1 MDVREG
7 WEGKVSSFGRRWT
20 PNWTMK
26 GGMMMAGVEMEL
38 CVKVVE
44 WVGGEVRKWE
54 RGVWVEWERV
64 AE

>member
-1 MDVREG
+1 
-7 WEGKVSSFGRRWT
+7 
-20 PNWTMK
+20 
-26 GGMMMAGVEMEL
+26 MMARVEMEL

-64 AE
+64 AESK

>member
-1 MDVREG
+1 
-7 WEGKVSSFGRRWT
+7 
-20 PNWTMK
+20 
-26 GGMMMAGVEMEL
+26 MMARVEMES

-64 AE
+64 TE